1 MKKFASLLIV
11 AILGGAITLGSYK
24 LFEDELIT
32 NSNTPTAAIPN
43 FSPVHYNGAPITST
57 NADFTE
63 AADRTVHAV
72 VHVKN
77 VQISR
82 KPRTMQE
89 YFFGGGEM
97 QKGLVGAGSGVIIS
111 ADGYIVTNNHVIDG
125 ASELEVSLNDN
136 RTFKAQVIGSDP
148 KADIALIK
156 IDAEDDLP
164 YLPFGDSDNVKLGE
178 WVLAVGNP
186 FNLTSTVTAGI
197 ISAKARD
204 IDQYDRNPQ
213 SFIQTDAAI
222 NPGNS
227 GGALVNTNGE
237 LIGIN
242 TAITSQTGSYVGYAF
257 AVPSNN
263 ARKIVEDILEYGD
276 VQRGVLG
283 IQGGGINAN
292 TANQYDLEVSEGVY
306 VGAVDPDTGAEKA
319 GLQEGDVIIQVDN
332 VKISK
337 FSDLS
342 GYLGAK
348 RPNDVVEVTF
358 LRDGETRT
366 VPVTL
371 TKFSTFVIEKPGL
384 EVREASKKALKEM
397 GVKNGVIINNAINK
411 QLQRYNF
418 SGIIITAIDDQEVSS
433 VADVKRIISEK
444 DPREPISINFVSKN
458 GESKQIIFN

>member
-11 AILGGAITLGSYK
+11 AILGGAITLGAYK
-24 LFEDELIT
+24 FIEDEHV
-32 NSNTPTAAIPN
+32 PTTATTSTPN
-43 FSPVHYNGAPITST
+43 FSPVNYNGTPITST

-82 KPRTMQE
+82 QPRSMQE
-89 YFFGGGEM
+89 YLLGGGELR
-97 QKGLVGAGSGVIIS
+97 KGLVGAGSGVIIS

-125 ASELEVSLNDN
+125 ATELEVSLNDN
-136 RTFKAQVIGSDP
+136 RTFKAEVIGSDP
-148 KADIALIK
+148 NADIALLK
-156 IDAEDDLP
+156 IDADEDLP
-164 YLPFGDSDNVKLGE
+164 YLPFGDSDNVRLGE

-227 GGALVNTNGE
+227 GGALVNINGE

-276 VQRGVLG
+276 VQRGILG
-283 IQGGGINAN
+283 IKPIGINAN
-292 TANQYDLEVSEGVY
+292 FASQYDLETSEGVY
-306 VGAVDPDTGAEKA
+306 VGSVDPNTGAAEA
-319 GLQEGDVIIQVDN
+319 GLKEGDIIVKVDDT
-332 VKISK
+332 KISK
-337 FSDLS
+337 ISDLT
-342 GYLGAK
+342 GYLGAQ
-348 RPNDVVEVTF
+348 RPGDVVEVSYT
-358 LRDGETRT
+358 RNGELYTT
-366 VPVTL
+366 PVKL
-371 TKFSTFVIEKPGL
+371 TKYVTYIIEKPGL
-384 EVREASKKALKEM
+384 EVIEASKEVLQEN
-397 GVKNGVIINNAINK
+397 GVKNGVIISQATNK
-411 QLQRYNF
+411 QLQRYNL
-418 SGIIITAIDDQEVSS
+418 SGIIITAIDDQKVNS
-433 VADVKRIISEK
+433 VEDVKRIISEK
-444 DPREPISINFVSKN
+444 DPREPISINFASKN
-458 GESKQIIFN
+458 GENKQIIFN

>member
-1 MKKFASLLIV
+1 MKKFASLLVV
-11 AILGGAITLGSYK
+11 AILGGIITLGAYK
-24 LFEDELIT
+24 FLEEDPIPAT
-32 NSNTPTAAIPN
+32 TTTTTSNFN
-43 FSPVHYNGAPITST
+43 PVNYNGTPITST

-82 KPRTMQE
+82 RPRTMQD
-89 YFFGGGEM
+89 FFNGGGELR
-97 QKGLVGAGSGVIIS
+97 KGLVGAGSGVIIS

-125 ASELEVSLNDN
+125 AAELEVSLNDN
-136 RTFKAQVIGSDP
+136 RTFKAEVIGSDP

-156 IDAEDDLP
+156 IDTEDDLP
-164 YLPFGDSDNVKLGE
+164 YLPFGDSDNVRLGE

-204 IDQYDRNPQ
+204 INEYDSNPQ

-227 GGALVNTNGE
+227 GGALVNINGE

-276 VQRGVLG
+276 VQRGILG
-283 IQGGGINAN
+283 IRGGGINAN
-292 TANQYDLEVSEGVY
+292 TASQYDLEVSEGVY
-306 VGAVDPDTGAEKA
+306 VGAVDPDTGAAEA
-319 GLQEGDVIIQVDN
+319 GLQEGDVI
-332 VKISK
+332 VKIDDVKITK
-337 FSDLS
+337 FSDLT

-348 RPNDVVEVTF
+348 RPNDVVEVSF
-358 LRDGETRT
+358 IRNGETST
-366 VPVTL
+366 VPVKL
-371 TKFSTFVIEKPGL
+371 TKFTTFVIEKPGL
-384 EVREASKKALKEM
+384 EIREASKEVLKEN
-397 GVKNGVIINNAINK
+397 GVKNGVMISRATNE
-411 QLQRYNF
+411 QLQRYNL
-418 SGIIITAIDDQEVSS
+418 SGIIITAIDDQKVNS
-433 VADVKRIISEK
+433 VEDVKRIISEK
-444 DPREPISINFVSKN
+444 DSREPISINFASKD

>member
-1 MKKFASLLIV
+1 MKKFASLLFV
-11 AILGGAITLGSYK
+11 AILGGCITLGAYK
-24 LFEDELIT
+24 LLEDESRTEVSNPTT
-32 NSNTPTAAIPN
+32 NPN
-43 FSPVHYNGAPITST
+43 FSTVSYEGRPISST

-77 VQISR
+77 VQTQR
-82 KPRTMQE
+82 QPRNLRE
-89 YFFGGGEM
+89 FFYGGGETR
-97 QKGLVGAGSGVIIS
+97 KGLVGAGSGVIIS

-125 ASELEVSLNDN
+125 AAELDVSLNDN
-136 RTFKAQVIGSDP
+136 RTFKAEVIGTDP
-148 KADIALIK
+148 QADIALLK
-156 IDAEDDLP
+156 IDADEDLP
-164 YLPFGDSDNVKLGE
+164 YLPFGDSDNVRLGE

-204 IDQYDRNPQ
+204 INEYDSNPQ

-227 GGALVNTNGE
+227 GGALVNINGE

-276 VQRGVLG
+276 VQRGILG
-283 IQGGGINAN
+283 
-292 TANQYDLEVSEGVY
+292 VSGTSLNPSIASQLDVDAVEGVY
-306 VGAVDPDTGAEKA
+306 VANVEFESGAKKA
-319 GLQEGDVIIQVDN
+319 GLQEGDIIT
-332 VKISK
+332 KIDDVEVNK

-348 RPNDVVEVTF
+348 RPNDVVQVTYT
-358 LRDGETRT
+358 RDGKSTT

-371 TKFSTFVIEKPGL
+371 LKYEAFVIEKPGL
-384 EVREASKKALKEM
+384 EVREASRNLLKEY
-397 GVKNGVIINNAINK
+397 GVKNGVVISQATNDK
-411 QLQRYNF
+411 LKRYGLN
-418 SGIIITAIDDQEVSS
+418 GILITEIDEEAVQS
-433 VADVKRIISEK
+433 VDDVKRIMNGKNPNEPVSISFVGKDGEK
-444 DPREPISINFVSKN
+444 
-458 GESKQIIFN
+458 KQIIFQ

>member
-11 AILGGAITLGSYK
+11 AILGGAVTLGSYK
-24 LFEDELIT
+24 LLEDESNLEIT
-32 NSNTPTAAIPN
+32 STTTPTFN
-43 FSPVHYNGAPITST
+43 PVNYNGTPITST

-82 KPRTMQE
+82 QPRTMQD
-89 YFFGGGEM
+89 FFNGGGEM
-97 QKGLVGAGSGVIIS
+97 RKGLVGAGSGVIIS

-125 ASELEVSLNDN
+125 AAELEVSLNDN
-136 RTFKAQVIGSDP
+136 RTFKAEVIGTDS
-148 KADIALIK
+148 KADIALLK
-156 IDAEDDLP
+156 IDAEADLP
-164 YLPFGDSDNVKLGE
+164 YLPFGNSDNVRLGE

-204 IDQYDRNPQ
+204 INEFDANPQ

-227 GGALVNTNGE
+227 GGALVNINGE

-276 VQRGVLG
+276 VQRGILG
-283 IQGGGINAN
+283 IRGGGINAN
-292 TANQYDLEVSEGVY
+292 TASQYDLDVSEGVY
-306 VGAVDPDTGAEKA
+306 VADVDPDTGASNA
-319 GLQEGDVIIQVDN
+319 GLREGDVIIKIDN

-342 GYLGAK
+342 GYLGSK
-348 RPNDVVEVTF
+348 RPNDVVEVSYI
-358 LRDGETRT
+358 RDGETRT

-371 TKFSTFVIEKPGL
+371 TKFTTFIIEKPGL
-384 EVREASKKALKEM
+384 EVREASKEVLKEN
-397 GVKNGVIINNAINK
+397 GVKNGVMISRATNE
-411 QLQRYNF
+411 QLQRYNL
-418 SGIIITAIDDQEVSS
+418 SGIIITAIDDQKVNS
-433 VADVKRIISEK
+433 VDDVKRIMSERN
-444 DPREPISINFVSKN
+444 PREPISINFASKN
-458 GESKQIIFN
+458 GDNKQIIFN